1 MIENFIYKYIFK
13 TVCAK
18 TIEQYN
24 QDEKMLEQF
33 KKFPLEAPIKKL
45 EELINEMTTVEN
57 LETLVDIVKFYS
69 EFFGGLE

>member
-1 MIENFIYKYIFK
+1 
-13 TVCAK
+13 
-18 TIEQYN
+18 
-24 QDEKMLEQF
+24 
-33 KKFPLEAPIKKL
+33 LEAPIKKL